1 MIEAQSK
8 FITGQIGE
16 VLAARSEGKTLAITP
31 RDARVAEFNEEI
43 QRELENSS
51 FADPNCNSWYK
62 RKDNGRITQ
71 NWSRNVVD
79 YQKVGCV
86 RLGVPRVKPYA
97 DFCARFS
104 VRSTGVTMTWKVA
117 ELRP

>member
-8 FITGQIGE
+8 YISGQIGE
-16 VLAARSEGKTLAITP
+16 VLAARTAGKSLAITP
-31 RDARVAEFNEEI
+31 RDARVAAFNKEI
-43 QRELENSS
+43 QGELNASS

-79 YQKVGCV
+79 YQKVSLCQSDRLPGCWAACGLLV
-86 RLGVPRVKPYA
+86 VVGVGLLT
-97 DFCARFS
+97 
-104 VRSTGVTMTWKVA
+104 RSS
-117 ELRP
+117 RC

>member
-8 FITGQIGE
+8 FITGQIAE
-16 VLAARSEGKTLAITP
+16 VIAARTAGKTLAITP

-79 YQKVGCV
+79 YQKVS
-86 RLGVPRVKPYA
+86 
-97 DFCARFS
+97 S
-104 VRSTGVTMTWKVA
+104 VRPRIGLRVTRCADCVLDSQQDRL
-117 ELRP
+117 ERL